1 MRARKW
7 LGILELLVGIGAVP
21 AGLGLVMD
29 PSGAGLRF
37 DPEWLTG
44 SPFSNFLIPGLV
56 LMIVNG
62 FGSLA
67 GSVASFRRWR
77 SAGVVGLA
85 LGIFLMLWIVVQ
97 VYWIGLISW
106 LQPTYFFLGL
116 VECALA
122 VSVLFSMSAQNR
134 QAVRHNDMKD
144 TTS

>member
-7 LGILELLVGIGAVP
+7 LGILQLLIGIGAVP

-37 DPEWLTG
+37 DPEWLAGT
-44 SPFSNFLIPGLV
+44 PFSSFLIPGLV

-67 GSVASFRRWR
+67 GSVASLLGWRR
-77 SAGVVGLA
+77 AGDVGLA
-85 LGIFLMLWIVVQ
+85 LGIFLTLWIILQ

-116 VECALA
+116 AECALSI
-122 VSVLFSMSAQNR
+122 SVLSSLSAR
-134 QAVRHNDMKD
+134 RR
-144 TTS
+144 